1 MAGNMFDSVPGT
13 NLATGAAPA
22 TQPTGLNKG
31 ERRTVLYIE
40 DMYDPDIHPVS
51 EKENYVV
58 PFENQ
63 AVLDVVNGMW
73 YRVIHVDYEAT
84 LKATLVPLVWQNP
97 TDVNVVEQDWLFGMK
112 GGPFIGEALLSVD
125 FSVRPNIARVDSTIM
140 RPGAAYALLYRGQTP
155 DGKGKIISAVYNQA
169 GVMITNH
176 IPTPLA
182 EIVDRTNLEIMTT
195 GQFSV
200 TENEES
206 LVNGTQAVLCFY
218 DQGGTFIPPAQLVRT
233 QHSAYMKDHRIGI
246 KYITEIRLLSPWF
259 TNSNQPDTLRIPINT
274 PITQIE
280 FRAEKLYSD
289 GSSSGPLP
297 VNGTVFTLHGLN
309 EYRPSFPGQSSE
321 VVLLGELAPDEQM
334 YLAQPGNP
342 NFARKTYIFEA
353 GAVEGAYSPRLFS
366 YPQWD
371 ASLNG
376 YALQHFLYDLDRKAW
391 VNVTAQVTLNDKS
404 PAWKPAAYGIAQS
417 MIFNI
422 NLRDVAPTYKSE
434 TFIQYTEI
442 VLYRDLNTAGKRWD
456 VSFVF
461 DKPTYGALF
470 LKATN
475 NGANS
480 KANVKNGI
488 DKQVDWVKALYWGVY
503 PSYNVWDEEKAPDP
517 THFYLRHPTDGRK
530 WLFPLASWDADL
542 AIPISMQPGTTWYI
556 DWVRRDS
563 TGSEMQLATTGVT
576 VTL

>member
-1 MAGNMFDSVPGT
+1 MAGNMFNSSPVT
-13 NLATGAAPA
+13 NLLTGAAPA
-22 TQPTGLNKG
+22 TQPTRLNNG
-31 ERRTVLYIE
+31 ERRSILYIE

-63 AVLDVVNGMW
+63 AIIDVVNGMW
-73 YRVIHVDYEAT
+73 YRCIHVDEEGT

-112 GGPFIGEALLSVD
+112 GGPFIGEALLAID
-125 FSVRPNIARVDSTIM
+125 FSVRPNVARVDSTIM
-140 RPGAAYALLYRGQTP
+140 RPGADYALLYRGQTP
-155 DGKGKIISAVYNQA
+155 DGKGRIISAVYNQN
-169 GVMITNH
+169 GDLITNE

-182 EIVDRTNLEIMTT
+182 EIIDRTNSMIKTT

-200 TENEES
+200 TENEEA
-206 LVNGTQAVLCFY
+206 LPNGTQAVLCFY
-218 DQGGTFIPPAQLVRT
+218 ATGGVFIPPAQLVRV

-246 KYITEIRLLSPWF
+246 KYIDRIQLISPWF
-259 TNSNQPDTLRIPINT
+259 TNSNQPDTLVLPINT
-274 PITQIE
+274 PISQIE
-280 FRAEKLYSD
+280 FRAEKIYND

-297 VNGTVFTLHGLN
+297 VNGTVFTLHGLS
-309 EYRPSFPGQSSE
+309 EYRPSYPGQSAE
-321 VVLLGELAPDEQM
+321 VVLIAELADDERM
-334 YLAQPGNP
+334 LLPQPGSP
-342 NFARKTYIFEA
+342 NFARATYAMVA
-353 GAVEGAYSPRLFS
+353 GAVEGAYSPRVFT
-366 YPQWD
+366 YPQWNS
-371 ASLNG
+371 AING
-376 YALQHFLYDLDRKAW
+376 YDLQHFLYDLDRKAW
-391 VNVTAQVTLNDKS
+391 VDVTEQVTLNDKS
-404 PAWKPAAYGIAQS
+404 PAWRPAAYGSAQS

-442 VLYRDLNTAGKRWD
+442 VLYRDLNTAGKKWD

-461 DKPTYGALF
+461 DKPTYGALN

-475 NGANS
+475 NGAAS
-480 KANVKNGI
+480 KANIRNEIWYQKDWI
-488 DKQVDWVKALYWGVY
+488 DAMYWGVY
-503 PSYNVWDEEKAPDP
+503 PSYNVWDEDKAPEP

-530 WLFPLASWDADL
+530 WLFPLEQWSEDL
-542 AIPISMQPGTTWYI
+542 PMPISMQPGTTWYV

-563 TGSEMQLATTGVT
+563 TGSELQLATTGVT